1 NQKKNDKKYKTI
13 KEIEESSTKEPTT
26 NNEPFNYHSQ
36 KNLDDKIDNE
46 KPQFKSNK
54 KRNTRNR
61 MINYFDESNKTC
73 EFQSLRSTKT
83 KFANLSNCITFRMKE
98 LDTLNGSIENIKLQ
112 LKELKGL
119 VEDSKNEK
127 RDLLQK
133 FCHSEKD
140 LKQVLESLRE
150 DHCQLN
156 EEWTFIKSWSA
167 KKEKIRKEFFDL
179 YNFYKFGERNGGV
192 RYIN

>member
-1 NQKKNDKKYKTI
+1 
-13 KEIEESSTKEPTT
+13 
-26 NNEPFNYHSQ
+26 
-36 KNLDDKIDNE
+36 
-46 KPQFKSNK
+46 
-54 KRNTRNR
+54 
-61 MINYFDESNKTC
+61 MINYFDELNKTC
-73 EFQSLRSTKT
+73 EFQSLQSTKT

-98 LDTLNGSIENIKLQ
+98 LDTLNSSIENIKLQ
-112 LKELKGL
+112 LNELKGL

-150 DHCQLN
+150 DHCQLK

-179 YNFYKFGERNGGV
+179 YNFYKFGERNRGV
-192 RYIN
+192 RYINGLSV